1 MNLRWTSAGLAALA
15 DAANTGT
22 AQLRL
27 THLAIGDG
35 QGAGGAGDD
44 GRAALRGE
52 RHRAVIRGTDATAG
66 RIAFRADFAPDAD
79 YGITE
84 AGVFG
89 TAGDPPSKAA
99 LYLYWTDGGAK
110 AGQAADGTALAIGA
124 TVDFQAAAADVAVT
138 VGGKIEFGDPPD
150 NATEL
155 KFGLTRYA
163 TAAETDGSSGE
174 RAVTPKGLRA
184 KFGALLARLIG
195 KQAADGTIYQL
206 KGRSDGTLEIE
217 ERTQDAATSTALA
230 GLRRSVQGNSAAI
243 ARKADPSDLP
253 GDASATQKGIVELA
267 TGDEAKAGT
276 DAERAVTPKALKA
289 ATDALSVPAAPA
301 TATTAKK
308 GIVELATDAEAKS
321 GTDAERAVTPKALKA
336 AIAGKAD
343 SSDLPADASTSKKG
357 IVELATDAEAK
368 SGTDTARVVTPKGAR
383 AAVPPAIAA
392 LLASGS
398 IENGKRYAFEGV
410 TGGGLRLV
418 RSNFLSKSGTIK
430 WRERSWSIDEDEES
444 GTYSESGAL
453 RELLSGGPSVTL
465 GAGLWLLAGWS
476 DDPTFPLGRSS
487 TANLSGAAG
496 VILTFNPDFTYEAA
510 AKGGGRL
517 PIGYDPAAKWEA
529 GVVRL
534 TADSTRTLT
543 ATVQS
548 DTSSQRPDGRYDRFG
563 QWASHSVTVQV
574 LAVKLDGV

>member
-1 MNLRWTSAGLAALA
+1 MNLRWTSAGLAALT

-35 QGAGGAGDD
+35 QGAGGAADD
-44 GRAALRGE
+44 GRAALRSE
-52 RHRAVIRGTDATAG
+52 RHRAEIKGRPEQTD

-99 LYLYWTDGGAK
+99 LYLYWTGGGAK
-110 AGQAADGTALAIGA
+110 AGQAANGTALAIGA
-124 TVDFQAAAADVAVT
+124 TVDFQAAAADVTVT
-138 VGGKIEFGDPPD
+138 VGGKIEFGDSPD

-163 TAAETDGSSGE
+163 TADETDGSSGE

-230 GLRRSVQGNSAAI
+230 GLRRSVQANTNEI
-243 ARKADPSDLP
+243 AGKADSSDLP
-253 GDASATQKGIVELA
+253 AD
-267 TGDEAKAGT
+267 
-276 DAERAVTPKALKA
+276 
-289 ATDALSVPAAPA
+289 
-301 TATTAKK
+301 ATTAKK
-308 GIVELATDAEAKS
+308 GIVELATDAEAKT
-321 GTDAERAVTPKALKA
+321 GTDAERA
-336 AIAGKAD
+336 
-343 SSDLPADASTSKKG
+343 
-357 IVELATDAEAK
+357 
-368 SGTDTARVVTPKGAR
+368 VTPKGAR

-410 TGGGLRLV
+410 TGGSLRLV

-430 WRERSWSIDEDEES
+430 WRERSWDIDDDEES

-476 DDPTFPLGRSS
+476 DDATFPLGRSS

-496 VILTFNPDFTYEAA
+496 VILTFNPDFTYEAV

-534 TADSTRTLT
+534 TQDSTRTLT
-543 ATVQS
+543 AMVQS
-548 DTSSQRPDGRYDRFG
+548 DTSTQRPDGVYDRFG